1 MKVRNIL
8 AASMSAVMLLS
19 FAGCDLLNRK
29 IDVDELDEISEDE
42 WVDALEEIGFEERGY
57 YEYAN
62 DSFSFPD
69 GTSFKVEYEVD
80 ADSQLCT
87 YYYSKFSDTEQA
99 GELFEYYEELYSDV
113 LSNNGGKFSGTKGYD
128 SDEDSGY
135 ILLNGDFEDEDSYSP
150 YYDVLIWKDNV
161 VVMCYLSNINSE
173 SEVSIAKKEIDS
185 FLDALGYPKP

>member
-1 MKVRNIL
+1 MKIRNIL

-19 FAGCDLLNRK
+19 FAGCDLLNKK
-29 IDVDELDEISEDE
+29 IDVDKLDEISEEE
-42 WVDALEEIGFEERGY
+42 WVDALEEIGLDESEY

-69 GTSFKVEYEVD
+69 GTSFKVDYEVD
-80 ADSQLCT
+80 ADTQLCT

-113 LSNNGGKFSGTKGYD
+113 LSNNGGK
-128 SDEDSGY
+128 SGY
-135 ILLNGDFEDEDSYSP
+135 IVLNGDFEDEDSYSP
-150 YYDVLIWKDNV
+150 YYDLLIWKDNV

-173 SEVSIAKKEIDS
+173 SEVSTAKKEIDS
-185 FLDALGYPKP
+185 FLDAIGYPKP